1 MMTKTLYV
9 LYENQVVGELIQEKS
24 GMLSYKYTLN
34 WLTSPEAF
42 PISISLPL
50 TEDVFA
56 DRIVRPYF
64 SGLLPEGAVR
74 ESVARKLG
82 VSSRSDFKLLQYLGG
97 DCAGALVLSDA
108 TNVDYAQD
116 REPLP
121 LEKLDELLKT
131 YSIQP
136 FLVDH
141 EGVRLSLAGAQ
152 EKLPIIYEA
161 SQFYLP
167 KGAPST
173 HILKLPIH
181 GYEFTVENEAFCLT
195 LANLIGIR
203 SVPVDIIEIGG
214 RNHLLVQ
221 RYDRKFIDGKW
232 KRLHQEDICQ
242 VYSIPS
248 ENKYQNEGGPNVNMV
263 SKIIKDHCSMPVK
276 DLEQFLKQFIFSFYI
291 QNRDAH
297 GKNYS
302 LLYKSNGIQLNS
314 QYDVLN
320 TEVYP
325 NLSRNMAM
333 KLGTTYKSRDV
344 TEEDWAIFSKEI
356 GVNKLYVKQ
365 LREEMLGLMR
375 AKTDSAIDQLFEDKI
390 PPLILSI
397 RDSICQQEL

>member
-1 MMTKTLYV
+1 MSKTLYI

-24 GMLSYKYTLN
+24 GVLSYKYTLN
-34 WLTSPEAF
+34 WLNSPEAF

-56 DRIVRPYF
+56 DRSVRPYF
-64 SGLLPEGAVR
+64 SGLLPEGVVR

-108 TNVDYAQD
+108 PNVDYLPE

-121 LEKLDELLKT
+121 LEELDELLKT

-136 FLVDH
+136 FLVDQ

-161 SQFYLP
+161 NQFYLP

-203 SVPVDIIEIGG
+203 SVPLDILEIGG
-214 RNHLLVQ
+214 RNYLLVQ

-232 KRLHQEDICQ
+232 KRVHQEDICQ

-248 ENKYQNEGGPNVNMV
+248 ENKYQNEGGPNVSMV
-263 SKIIKDHCSMPVK
+263 SKIIKDHCSTPVK

-291 QNRDAH
+291 QNREAH

-302 LLYKSNGIQLNS
+302 LLYKPKGIQLAA

-325 NLSRNMAM
+325 NLARNMAM
-333 KLGTTYKSRDV
+333 KIGKTYKSKEV

-365 LREEMLGLMR
+365 LREEMLSLMR
-375 AKTDSAIDQLFEDKI
+375 AKTDSAIDQLFKDKI
-390 PPLILSI
+390 PPIILKI
-397 RDSICQQEL
+397 RDCIYNQEL

>member
-1 MMTKTLYV
+1 MMSKTLYI

-24 GMLSYKYTLN
+24 GVLSYKYTLN
-34 WLTSPEAF
+34 WLNSPEAF

-56 DRIVRPYF
+56 DRSVRPYF
-64 SGLLPEGAVR
+64 SGLLPEGVVR

-108 TNVDYAQD
+108 PNVDYLPE

-121 LEKLDELLKT
+121 LEELDELLKT

-136 FLVDH
+136 FLVDQ

-161 SQFYLP
+161 NQFYLP

-203 SVPVDIIEIGG
+203 SVPLDILEIGG
-214 RNHLLVQ
+214 RNYLLVQ

-232 KRLHQEDICQ
+232 KRVHQEDICQ

-248 ENKYQNEGGPNVNMV
+248 ENKYQNEGGPNVSMV
-263 SKIIKDHCSMPVK
+263 SKIIKDHCSTPVK

-302 LLYKSNGIQLNS
+302 LLYKPNGIQLAA

-325 NLSRNMAM
+325 NLARNMAM
-333 KLGTTYKSRDV
+333 KIGKTYKSREV

-365 LREEMLGLMR
+365 RREEMLSLMR
-375 AKTDSAIDQLFEDKI
+375 AKTDSAIDQLFKDRI
-390 PPLILSI
+390 PPIILKI
-397 RDSICQQEL
+397 RDSIYKQDL